1 MIYPRF
7 VIPDVSGHPD
17 PVRLYKDIWRSGVE
31 AVLDSGGVINDH
43 HGVGATLS
51 PYLER
56 QWGPAFATLL
66 AVKRALDPA
75 NVMNPG
81 KLGFPVGAPAPS

>member
-1 MIYPRF
+1 MVYPRF

-17 PVRLYKDIWRSGVE
+17 PVWLYKEIWRAGVE
-31 AVLDSGGVINDH
+31 AVLAAGGVINDH
-43 HGVGATLS
+43 HGVGATLA

-56 QWGPAFATLL
+56 QWGSAYATLL
-66 AVKRALDPA
+66 SVKRALDPA

-81 KLGFPVGAPAPS
+81 KLGFPTAVVAAP